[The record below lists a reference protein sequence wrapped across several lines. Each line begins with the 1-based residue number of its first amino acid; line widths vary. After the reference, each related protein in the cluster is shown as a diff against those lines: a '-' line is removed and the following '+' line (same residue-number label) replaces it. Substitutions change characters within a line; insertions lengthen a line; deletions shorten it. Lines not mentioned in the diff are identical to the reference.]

1 MKLHRQKSYI
11 YEHYSEDISVE
22 KLSELV
28 YLSPGYFSYIF
39 KKETGDT
46 VKPFYS
52 ELPDGAGKKTAFR
65 YIYEDCADM

>member
-22 KLSELV
+22 KNYPNWCICHRQESNR
-28 YLSPGYFSYIF
+28 GY
-39 KKETGDT
+39 GQ
-46 VKPFYS
+46 PFYS
-52 ELPDGAGKKTAFR
+52 ELPDGTGKKTAFR